1 MSARL
6 KLRWMSALM
15 LVFIAVF
22 SVQMGIFVTRQ
33 VGESSLKACIM
44 LYWAFDLIIAYTL
57 IRVTWRIT
65 AQAYL
70 SRKWNRLFGSMKH
83 DKLTKALNYKYRS
96 LGTEIIVVQD
106 EAFVA
111 LAMGM
116 LKPKIIISTHVLE
129 QFSDKEVKAILLH
142 EWHHCRNRDNVK
154 LFLMTLFTEAFG
166 YWPIMKPIF
175 RYYETWT
182 ELLADRFVMTRM
194 GTELHLAKVLLKLS
208 KWGKI
213 QPAVA
218 VHFAA
223 SALNYRMMQVLEP
236 NETVKVKIALL
247 RPLLFSI
254 SMLLLLMLGGDT

>member
-1 MSARL
+1 M
-6 KLRWMSALM
+6 KLRWIFTLM
-15 LVFIAVF
+15 VVFIAVF
-22 SVQMGIFVTRQ
+22 SVQMGIFITRQ
-33 VGESSLKACIM
+33 VGESGLKACIM
-44 LYWAFDLIIAYTL
+44 LYWVFDVIVGYTL
-57 IRVTWRIT
+57 VRAIWRIT

-70 SRKWNRLFGSMKH
+70 SRKWNKRFGSMKH
-83 DKLTKALNYKYRS
+83 DKLTKTLNYKYRS
-96 LGTEIIVVQD
+96 LETEILVVQD

-111 LAMGM
+111 LALG
-116 LKPKIIISTHVLE
+116 LFKPKIIISTYVLE
-129 QFSDKEVKAILLH
+129 RFSDKEVKAILLH

-154 LFLMTLFTEAFG
+154 LFLVTLLTEAFG

-175 RYYETWT
+175 RYYETLT

-223 SALNYRMMQVLEP
+223 SAMNYRMMQVLEP
-236 NETVKVKIALL
+236 DQTVKVKIALL
-247 RPLLFSI
+247 RPLLASI
-254 SMLLLLMLGGDT
+254 SILLLLMLSGDA